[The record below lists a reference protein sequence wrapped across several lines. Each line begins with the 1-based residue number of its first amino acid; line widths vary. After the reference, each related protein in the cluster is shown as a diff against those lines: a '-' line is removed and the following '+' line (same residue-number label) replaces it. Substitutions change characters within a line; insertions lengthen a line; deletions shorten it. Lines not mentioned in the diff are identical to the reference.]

1 MTVRRLHRR
10 VSLRGSHDG
19 LHQDRETLCRF
30 GDAVHA
36 DRFTDVSPAAPTTR
50 CGVIVRWLGA
60 QGTAAVDGGHDHRPV
75 GRLVAGAQE
84 IRSAGPVALTGL
96 RYPPWQAQ
104 RNPDSV
110 DRGVEGVAKY
120 VGHWDGS
127 LREGAYAQRGTT
139 TRERSVAMGGAQV
152 NRRVR
157 TVAVVGTGRTVVGTH
172 RSPPRRRAPR
182 CRRILV
188 RSVECRRRTGGLR
201 HPLVRASALHGVPQP
216 RKAGSHLGSPLRP
229 GRPVLTGGVSRRWG
243 SVACVRADASPNE
256 VPPDQ

>member
-1 MTVRRLHRR
+1 MPRCRTTRAARR
-10 VSLRGSHDG
+10 SLR
-19 LHQDRETLCRF
+19 QDRETLWRF

-36 DRFTDVSPAAPTTR
+36 DRFTDVSPAAPTTG

-75 GRLVAGAQE
+75 GRLVASAQE

-96 RYPPWQAQ
+96 RCPLWQAQ
-104 RNPDSV
+104 RNPESV

-120 VGHWDGS
+120 MGHRDGS

-157 TVAVVGTGRTVVGTH
+157 TVTIVGTCRTVVGTH

-182 CRRILV
+182 CGRIVV
-188 RSVECRRRTGGLR
+188 RSLECRRRTGGLR
-201 HPLVRASALHGVPQP
+201 HPLVRASALHGVPSLVRREATWGHP
-216 RKAGSHLGSPLRP
+216 LGRGDLS
-229 GRPVLTGGVSRRWG
+229 
-243 SVACVRADASPNE
+243 
-256 VPPDQ
+256 

>member
-10 VSLRGSHDG
+10 VSPRGSHDG
-19 LHQDRETLCRF
+19 LRQDRETLWRF

-36 DRFTDVSPAAPTTR
+36 DRFTDVSPAAPTTG

-75 GRLVAGAQE
+75 GRLVASAQE

-96 RYPPWQAQ
+96 RCPPWQAQ
-104 RNPDSV
+104 RNPESV

-120 VGHWDGS
+120 VGHRDGS
-127 LREGAYAQRGTT
+127 LREGAYAQARRRREVSRDGRGTGEQASPDCDYRRYLSDCRRYSSLT
-139 TRERSVAMGGAQV
+139 SSPPGTAVPS
-152 NRRVR
+152 NRRAQRGVPSPDR
-157 TVAVVGTGRTVVGTH
+157 RAQT
-172 RSPPRRRAPR
+172 PPRQSFGTA
-182 CRRILV
+182 
-188 RSVECRRRTGGLR
+188 RRT
-201 HPLVRASALHGVPQP
+201 QP
-216 RKAGSHLGSPLRP
+216 RKAGSHLGSPLSP